1 MSPIFYMPQ
10 YRPCCRILYGKIF
23 LWIVAAFLTCL
34 FHPQDALALP
44 PQRFVIQ
51 QPEIAIESGMLY
63 VKLSLNVDNED
74 GLRDM
79 LKDGAVLDLSV
90 STTLERKRWWSN
102 EEIVSSEFVATILHD
117 PLTRDFVVL
126 LPGTEGQK
134 QVRDKNL
141 TRLLHST
148 WRSLSLPVLSLTD
161 LLLQERDAEYS
172 LILNVSLQHA
182 EVPPWL
188 ENSLVFWSSKVVPSE
203 KIVLPLQMPGA
214 QYASE
219 RDN

>member
-1 MSPIFYMPQ
+1 
-10 YRPCCRILYGKIF
+10 
-23 LWIVAAFLTCL
+23 
-34 FHPQDALALP
+34 
-44 PQRFVIQ
+44 
-51 QPEIAIESGMLY
+51 MLY